1 MDNRTNK
8 AQTAAPQAAALV
20 EQGLHTIKTQMPQTY
35 AEIRA
40 KAREIGNQAYGLVRR
55 SLAGEPNCFYA
66 VENGHAIGTPFAA
79 IVTCDAAA
87 LMCCFGRG
95 HLIIWPLPPES
106 DIASEAT

>member
-1 MDNRTNK
+1 MDNRTTK
-8 AQTAAPQAAALV
+8 AQTAALI
-20 EQGLHTIKTQMPQTY
+20 EEGLQTIKTKMPQTY

-55 SLAGEPNCFYA
+55 SLAGEANCFYA

-79 IVTCDAAA
+79 TVTCDAAA

-106 DIASEAT
+106 DIASEAA